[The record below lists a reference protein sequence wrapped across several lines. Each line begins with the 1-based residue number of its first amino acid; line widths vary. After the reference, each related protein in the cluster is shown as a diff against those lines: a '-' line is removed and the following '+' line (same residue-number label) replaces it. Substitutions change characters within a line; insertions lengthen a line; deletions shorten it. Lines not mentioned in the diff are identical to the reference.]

1 MAVSRAVIQVSLD
14 HLRRELLDLFSF
26 TRAYLTVKLLCGLD
40 YAFPFGFD
48 ASQNFPGQGIMQPE
62 RDEISGAL
70 FFPVWKA
77 AAVSNLYLAE
87 ARAGRPRDSRRDA
100 GATV

>member
-1 MAVSRAVIQVSLD
+1 
-14 HLRRELLDLFSF
+14 
-26 TRAYLTVKLLCGLD
+26 
-40 YAFPFGFD
+40 
-48 ASQNFPGQGIMQPE
+48 MQPE

-70 FFPVWKA
+70 FFPVRKA

-100 GATV
+100 GATLGVARFL